1 MRHQGPGMNDRPH
14 SPPPARVRRGSRW
27 IVAGIAVLLAAA
39 CIALAIWQVERREWK
54 HQLIHAVET
63 RSTAA
68 PVPAPGPGRWAAITE
83 ADDVYRRVTATG
95 TFRHDHEVLVKAVT
109 ERGGG
114 FWVMTPLTTTSGFTV
129 LVNRGFVPQDRRA
142 AATRAQGNM
151 AGPVT
156 VTGLLRVTEPDGG
169 FLRSNDPAAN
179 RWFSRDVAAIAR
191 AERLGQVA
199 PYFIDADATGN
210 PGGYPV
216 GGVTVLRFPDNHLP
230 YALTWAALA
239 ALCLFAAWR
248 VLRLPR

>member
-1 MRHQGPGMNDRPH
+1 MNDRPH
-14 SPPPARVRRGSRW
+14 SSPPAPVRRGSRW

-39 CIALAIWQVERREWK
+39 CIALAIWQVQRREWK

-68 PVPAPGPGRWAAITE
+68 PVPAPGPDRWPNITE

-95 TFRHDHEVLVKAVT
+95 TFRHDRESLVKALT

-114 FWVMTPLTTTSGFTV
+114 FWVMTPLVTDRGFTV

-142 AATRAQGNM
+142 ATTRIEGNVD
-151 AGPVT
+151 GRVT

-169 FLRSNDPAAN
+169 FLRSNDPAAG
-179 RWFSRDVAAIAR
+179 RWFSRDVAAIAH
-191 AERLGQVA
+191 AQRLGPVA
-199 PYFIDADATGN
+199 PYFIDADASAN
-210 PGGYPV
+210 PGGYPA
-216 GGVTVLRFPDNHLP
+216 GGLTVLRFPDNHLP